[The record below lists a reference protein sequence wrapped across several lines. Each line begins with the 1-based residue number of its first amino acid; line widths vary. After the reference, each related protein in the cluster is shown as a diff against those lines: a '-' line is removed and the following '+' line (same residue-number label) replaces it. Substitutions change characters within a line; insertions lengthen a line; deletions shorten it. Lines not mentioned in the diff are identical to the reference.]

1 MGSGAESSRNTNL
14 RSKFSSP
21 ERNECRKENRCL
33 KNREE
38 GPKPLASRKPRNDRL
53 PLSLPASSAARSK
66 PWPEACEEDAADS
79 RAATATQADLR
90 PGTASIAARRRVEP
104 RREPAPAATLA
115 SGSFAGDPG
124 ARRD

>member
-1 MGSGAESSRNTNL
+1 MGSGAESIRNPNL
-14 RSKFSSP
+14 GSKFSGP

-38 GPKPLASRKPRNDRL
+38 GPKPLASGKPRNDRL
-53 PLSLPASSAARSK
+53 PLSLLASSASRSK
-66 PWPEACEEDAADS
+66 LWPEPCEEDADS
-79 RAATATQADLR
+79 RTATATQADLP
-90 PGTASIAARRRVEP
+90 PGKASIAPRRRVEP